1 MDPTRLAAGTG
12 FRMVCRL
19 PLGTPDA
26 CLSDM
31 SVLTDTLVHGG
42 PSTGKLTLLGSW
54 LTTLARAGSGARVGD
69 LGARPARRLVLY
81 EMENCPYSRKVRE
94 ALTILDLDADIRPCP
109 EGSPHR
115 RELQKLGGKERV
127 PMLHDPNTDVTLYD
141 SERIVDY
148 LFKRYG
154 GGKAPAR
161 LRGGRWATWSS
172 KLASRVGGN
181 RSTKAQAAV
190 RPTLPLELWSY
201 EASPD
206 CRVVR
211 EVLGRYC
218 LPYVLYNVGKNSAK
232 KNKLVRISGG
242 SELPFLIDPN
252 RGTRVLGADRIRD
265 YLHET
270 YGASTS
276 GVRPTP
282 LRKVAPAPNG

>member
-1 MDPTRLAAGTG
+1 MDPACLATRTG
-12 FRMVCRL
+12 FRVVRRL
-19 PLGTPDA
+19 LLGTGDA
-26 CLSDM
+26 CVSSM
-31 SVLTDTLVHGG
+31 SVLTDRLVHGG
-42 PSTGKLTLLGSW
+42 PSAGRLTLLGSW

-94 ALTILDLDADIRPCP
+94 AMTILDLDADVRPCP

-115 RELQKLGGKERV
+115 RELQRLGGKEQV

-154 GGKAPAR
+154 GGMAPAR
-161 LRGGRWATWSS
+161 LRGGRWTTWSS
-172 KLASRVGGN
+172 KLASRLRG
-181 RSTKAQAAV
+181 KASAKAHSAV

-201 EASPD
+201 EASPE
-206 CRVVR
+206 CRIVR
-211 EVLGRYC
+211 EVLGSYC
-218 LPYVLYNVGKNSAK
+218 LPYVLYNVGKNSVK
-232 KNKLVRISGG
+232 RNKLLRISGG
-242 SELPFLIDPN
+242 RELTFLIDPN
-252 RGTRVLGADRIRD
+252 RGTRVAGADRIRN

-276 GVRPTP
+276 GIRPAP
-282 LRKVAPAPNG
+282 LRRIAPAPSG

>member
-1 MDPTRLAAGTG
+1 
-12 FRMVCRL
+12 
-19 PLGTPDA
+19 
-26 CLSDM
+26 M
-31 SVLTDTLVHGG
+31 SVLTDRLVHGG
-42 PSTGKLTLLGSW
+42 PSAGRMTLVGSW

-81 EMENCPYSRKVRE
+81 EMENCPFSRKVRE
-94 ALTILDLDADIRPCP
+94 AMTILDLDADIRPCP

-115 RELQKLGGKERV
+115 RELLRLGGKEQV
-127 PMLHDPNTDVTLYD
+127 PMLHDPNSDVTLYD

-154 GGKAPAR
+154 RGKAPAR
-161 LRGGRWATWSS
+161 VRGGRWATWSS
-172 KLASRVGGN
+172 KLASRLRRNGG
-181 RSTKAQAAV
+181 TKAQPAV

-201 EASPD
+201 EASPE
-206 CRVVR
+206 CRIVR
-211 EVLGRYC
+211 EVLGGYS

-232 KNKLVRISGG
+232 QNKLARVSGG

-252 RGTRVLGADRIRD
+252 RGTRVAGADRIRN
-265 YLHET
+265 YLHDT

-282 LRKVAPAPNG
+282 LRRVVHAPSG